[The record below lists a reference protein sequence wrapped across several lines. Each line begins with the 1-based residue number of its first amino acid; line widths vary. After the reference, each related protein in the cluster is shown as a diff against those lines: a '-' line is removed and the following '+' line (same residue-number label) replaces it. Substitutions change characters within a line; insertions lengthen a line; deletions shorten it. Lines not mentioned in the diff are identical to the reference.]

1 MPVKQA
7 SIALPKRCT
16 GQKTFCASATG
27 QNPNNPNLGGSNN
40 HINCW
45 DITLHLCNVCFITF
59 LDVALRSAIE
69 YLLKPL
75 LAVSLLGFPFFS
87 VSEFLIKQTY
97 VGIAL
102 GFV

>member
-1 MPVKQA
+1 M
-7 SIALPKRCT
+7 
-16 GQKTFCASATG
+16 
-27 QNPNNPNLGGSNN
+27 
-40 HINCW
+40 
-45 DITLHLCNVCFITF
+45 CFITF

-75 LAVSLLGFPFFS
+75 LAVSLLGFPFFFA
-87 VSEFLIKQTY
+87 VSEFVIKQTY